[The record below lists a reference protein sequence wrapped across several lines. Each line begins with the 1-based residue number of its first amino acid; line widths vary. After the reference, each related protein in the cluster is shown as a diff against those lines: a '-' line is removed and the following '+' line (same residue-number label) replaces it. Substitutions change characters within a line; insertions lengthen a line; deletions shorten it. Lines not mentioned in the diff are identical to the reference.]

1 MLLGAAFWHLVPA
14 SHLLGK
20 EEGTSAGKSEG
31 AADGSGD
38 DSGPRGRSCD
48 SSGVPGEGT
57 TRTRHLA
64 LHPPASPPRSRP
76 RLQGRRAGRD
86 PQKTIKSHGGGEAAL
101 PTETPSRTCPS
112 CCSSLPTGI
121 PQQPWPGLQQL
132 PAWSLPSPWG
142 AFVPPGQP
150 AAFSPAFGAVSLG
163 DVGREAPRAVS
174 RQTGG

>member
-1 MLLGAAFWHLVPA
+1 MAPRPRFSSSG
-14 SHLLGK
+14 
-20 EEGTSAGKSEG
+20 EGRRTSAGKSEG

-57 TRTRHLA
+57 TATRHLS

-76 RLQGRRAGRD
+76 RLHGRQAGRD
-86 PQKTIKSHGGGEAAL
+86 PQKTIKSHGGGEAVL
-101 PTETPSRTCPS
+101 PTASPSRTCPS

-121 PQQPWPGLQQL
+121 PQQPWLGLQQL

-142 AFVPPGQP
+142 AFVPPRG
-150 AAFSPAFGAVSLG
+150 
-163 DVGREAPRAVS
+163 S
-174 RQTGG
+174 RQRFLLPSGPFRWVMWRGRHPGL